1 MENGADPA
9 VASVVGVVDRITFAN
24 EENAWCVVRLRSNR
38 GVAFTATGPLLGVQ
52 SGDRLRL
59 TGRWVKHQRFGE
71 QLEVTDYLQVL
82 PKTLEGI
89 RAFLGSGRIAGV
101 GPATAG
107 RLVEAF
113 GMATFEVM
121 EHEPERLT
129 EIRGIGA
136 KTARRITD
144 SWVKQRSIQRI
155 VVFLAS
161 HGVSTGIAVRLHR
174 RYGESAVAM
183 VRDNP
188 YRLAEEVW
196 GVGFLTADRIARS
209 LGMADDAPERLAAGV
224 VYALTEAALDGHTL
238 LPRDELEERAAG
250 LLERPRDEVAA
261 AVGGLVARGGI
272 VAVSGAAGLALKRL
286 DRAEATVAA
295 GVARLL
301 RSKVSTGDAIHR
313 DMARYERK
321 AGIAFADGQR
331 RALELALSRPVAV
344 VTGGPGTG
352 KTTLVRGIVSVL
364 SRWGQDVLL
373 AAPTGRAAKRLSEAT
388 GHGAR
393 TIHRMLEFNPV
404 EGGWARNAEQP
415 LEADAVVV
423 DEVSM
428 LDVELAA
435 HLVEAV
441 PTGCR
446 LIFVGDADQ
455 LPSVGPG
462 DVLADLLRV
471 SAVPSVRLDRIFR
484 QGAGS
489 LIVENAHRINRGE
502 MPVWNLPETTADFFF
517 AVREDPE
524 QAAQEAEDLAAERIP
539 RRYGLD
545 PVDEIQVLAPMHKG
559 EAGVVRLN
567 ERLQERLAGGERG
580 EIQFGSRRFRVGDK
594 VMQLRNNYEHD
605 VYNGDVGRIRAVDLE
620 ERQLRVEFGGRIVE
634 LEADDLDDLTPAYAC
649 TIHKSQ
655 GSEYPAVV
663 VLLHNQH
670 HVMLQ
675 RNLLYTAI
683 TRGKRLVVLVGSR
696 KALRRA
702 VSNGAARRRHTH
714 LNARLERLLA
724 Q

>member
-1 MENGADPA
+1 MQSGSEHS
-9 VASVVGVVDRITFAN
+9 VATVVGVVDRISFAN
-24 EENAWCVVRLRSNR
+24 EENAWCVVQLRSER

-52 SGDRLRL
+52 PGDRLRL

-82 PKTLEGI
+82 PRTLEGI
-89 RAFLGSGRIAGV
+89 RSFLASGRIAGV

-113 GMATFEVM
+113 GMATFEIM
-121 EHEPERLT
+121 EHEPQRLI

-144 SWVKQRSIQRI
+144 SWTKQRSVQRI

-209 LGMADDAPERLAAGV
+209 LGLGEDAPERIAAGV
-224 VYALTEAALDGHTL
+224 VYALTEGALDGHTL
-238 LPRDELEERAAG
+238 LPRKELEERAAA
-250 LLERPRDEVAA
+250 LLERPHSEVAGA
-261 AVGGLVARGGI
+261 IDGLVAQGGI
-272 VAVSGAAGLALKRL
+272 VAVGEGAGLALKRL
-286 DRAEATVAA
+286 DRAEAAVAA

-301 RSKVSTGDAIHR
+301 RSSVTTGDELQR

-321 AGIAFADGQR
+321 AGIEFADGQR
-331 RALELALSRPVAV
+331 RALEMALSRPLAV

-352 KTTLVRGIVSVL
+352 KTTLVRGIVSIL
-364 SRWGQDVLL
+364 GRWGQDVLL

-388 GHGAR
+388 GHAAQ
-393 TIHRMLEFNPV
+393 TIHRLLEFNPV
-404 EGGWARNAEQP
+404 GREWGRNDEQP

-435 HLVEAV
+435 HLLAAV

-446 LIFVGDADQ
+446 LVFVGDADQ

-471 SAVPSVRLDRIFR
+471 PAVPSVRLDRIFR

-502 MPVWNLPETTADFFF
+502 MPVWNLPDATADFYF

-524 QAAQEAEDLAAERIP
+524 EAAREAEDLAAERIP
-539 RRYGLD
+539 RRYGFD
-545 PVDEIQVLAPMHKG
+545 PVDEVQVLAPMHKG
-559 EAGVVRLN
+559 EAGVTRLN
-567 ERLQERLAGGERG
+567 ERLQERLTGGDRV

-605 VYNGDVGRIRAVDLE
+605 VYNGDVGRVRAIDAE
-620 ERQLRVEFGGRIVE
+620 ERLLRVEFGGRVVD
-634 LEADDLDDLTPAYAC
+634 LEADDLDDLTTAYAC

-663 VLLHNQH
+663 VVLHNQH
-670 HVMLQ
+670 YVMLQ

-683 TRGKRLVVLVGSR
+683 TRGKRLVVVVGSR
-696 KALRRA
+696 QALRRA
-702 VSNGAARRRHTH
+702 ITNGAARRRHTH
-714 LNARLERLLA
+714 LNERLVSALA
-724 Q
+724 R